1 MLLKKYP
8 CEISIHHNH
17 NHPVHA
23 ADALRRRRPCA
34 ATQEKFIQLLKKGHS
49 PLSAME
55 CHKFDLRNEHGD
67 NYFKAV
73 ADGSICPSNFWVY
86 KLFKKLSLKQ
96 YGPQCGV
103 EIIEAVKKF
112 CEEYNKEKGSVCCKI
127 EKVEGIHI
135 TVAICTPLMQRVHQ
149 LLKSSAEIM
158 FVDSSGNM
166 DSMNCRVLLLLTPSV
181 AGGMPLGILI
191 TTSESEDVVHNALEL
206 WKTLLPQDAFYGR
219 GPSVGPKPVMTDD
232 STPERN
238 ALKLS
243 FQGATLLLCL
253 FHVLQ
258 AFWRYL
264 WAREQN
270 VPKEKRSEL
279 FHLFKDLVYAEI
291 RAIFHE
297 RLEETLSHE
306 ELNKY
311 HKVKTHLED
320 FIPRSAEWALF
331 QRLNLLTRGNE
342 TNNYCEANKRILKEK
357 VMNRLKAFNLVQL
370 LDFMLTRYDSYVES
384 RIIDVVNNRALN
396 PFKSRYFFPAEK
408 PVDLKCQKLDK
419 YPNSYCVKNMRK
431 GTVYFVLMEWEI
443 CSCEAGKLGR
453 PCKHMCA
460 VVQHFN
466 LSSSLIHPVLQCHNS
481 TMKRVLFHIA
491 QGHVNVP
498 DEWFKSLFDKVHEKP
513 QESESDPSAIF
524 IIYCN
529 IWFTSLFGE
538 QNQQQPA
545 QSGTANVNCDN
556 NDEQVV
562 DDPPAISDA
571 DEGTNSK
578 ESAFPHDILNETK
591 DALRAIMENYIQLLS
606 DDPQT
611 FHEPM
616 GVFIKQNKLLG
627 NSHAGL
633 VSALHCFGKNSGP
646 PAHGFKKRKGRDI
659 PVQPTAVARRTT
671 YLGGTKRQFTGR
683 PLNAMRSNVLE
694 DTSDHTY
701 GVTSTTKRKPHE
713 PVWSSL
719 PKRTRMPATH
729 RLARCVESSQNI
741 GSTHSR
747 K

>member
-34 ATQEKFIQLLKKGHS
+34 ATQEKNIELLKKGHS
-49 PLSAME
+49 PLSALE
-55 CHKFDLRNEHGD
+55 CHKFDLRKEHGE

-73 ADGSICPSNFWVY
+73 ADGSICPSNFWIY

-103 EIIEAVKKF
+103 EMIQAVKKF
-112 CEEYNKEKGSVCCKI
+112 CDEYNNEKGFVCCKM
-127 EKVEGIHI
+127 EEVQGTHI
-135 TVAICTPLMQRVHQ
+135 TVAICTPLMRRVHK

-158 FVDSSGNM
+158 FMDSSGNM
-166 DSMNCRVLLLLTPSV
+166 DFMNCRVFLLLTPSV

-191 TTSESEDVVHNALEL
+191 TSESEEVVHSALEL

-219 GPSVGPKPVMTDD
+219 GPSVGPKLIMTDD

-243 FQGATLLLCL
+243 FHDAILLLCL

-279 FHLFKDLVYAEI
+279 FYLFKDLVYAESGT
-291 RAIFHE
+291 IFQE
-297 RLEETLSHE
+297 RWKEALSHE

-311 HKVKTHLED
+311 HKVKTHLEN

-331 QRLNLLTRGNE
+331 QRLHLLTRGNQ
-342 TNNYCEANKRILKEK
+342 TNNYCEANIRILKEK

-384 RIIDVVNNRALN
+384 RIIDVVNNRAPN

-408 PVDLKCQKLDK
+408 LVDLKCQKLDK
-419 YPNSYCVKNMRK
+419 YPNSYCVKNISK

-443 CSCEAGKLGR
+443 CSCEAGKCGR

-466 LSSSLIHPVLQCHNS
+466 LSSSLIHPLLQCHNS

-491 QGHVNVP
+491 HGHVNVP
-498 DEWFKSLFDKVHEKP
+498 DEWFKSVFDDVHEK
-513 QESESDPSAIF
+513 S
-524 IIYCN
+524 
-529 IWFTSLFGE
+529 
-538 QNQQQPA
+538 QPA
-545 QSGTANVNCDN
+545 QSCSENDSSDK
-556 NDEQVV
+556 NDEQEV

-571 DEGTNSK
+571 DEGSKTNSE
-578 ESAFPHDILNETK
+578 ESDFPDDILNETK
-591 DALRAIMENYIQLLS
+591 DALRATMENYIQLLS

-611 FHEPM
+611 FLEPM
-616 GVFIKQNKLLG
+616 GVFIKQNRLLC
-627 NSHAGL
+627 NSQAGL
-633 VSALHCFGKNSGP
+633 VSALHCFGKNGGA

-671 YLGGTKRQFTGR
+671 YLGGTKRQFTGQ
-683 PLNAMRSNVLE
+683 PPNAMRSNVLE

-701 GVTSTTKRKPHE
+701 GVTVTMKRKPHE

-719 PKRTRMPATH
+719 PKRSRMPATH